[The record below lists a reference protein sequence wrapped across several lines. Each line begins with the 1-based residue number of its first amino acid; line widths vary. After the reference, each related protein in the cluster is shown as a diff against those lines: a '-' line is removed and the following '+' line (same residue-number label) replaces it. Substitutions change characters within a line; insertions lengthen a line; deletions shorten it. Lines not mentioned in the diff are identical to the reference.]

1 MHDPIKIPKAY
12 LPASSFNESETR
24 YVDLIADLIAIQANF
39 TYRTYRW
46 THDEFKFNCEARISH
61 FYHQARQVEF
71 KIAQAKGLRRLENT
85 EGLVN
90 LNWKKDNP
98 KSVFWTRLMIA
109 PVPSAAANHLLSGIR
124 LLSGFE
130 SNSGFKIAAEDSSAQ
145 KHVDAVM
152 AKHNVWGMR
161 TTGDLWFLNT

>member
-24 YVDLIADLIAIQANF
+24 YVDLISDLIAIRANF

-46 THDEFKFNCEARISH
+46 INDEFEFNCEARILH

-71 KIAQAKGLRRLENT
+71 KIAPAKGLRRLENT
-85 EGLVN
+85 ESLVKS
-90 LNWKKDNP
+90 NWKKENP
-98 KSVFWTRLMIA
+98 TSVFWTKLMIA
-109 PVPSAAANHLLSGIR
+109 PASSAAANHLLSGMR

-130 SNSGFKIAAEDSSAQ
+130 SNSGFKIVAEDSEAQ
-145 KHVDAVM
+145 KHVDAIM
-152 AKHNVWGMR
+152 AKHYAWGMP
-161 TTGDLWFLNT
+161 TTGDLRFLNT